1 MKPLTDT
8 TGMTETDTRQ
18 IMIMGIGNVL
28 FTDEGFGI
36 HVIKKIEDTITVAD
50 NVRVVD
56 GGVLGVHLLGVMSEA
71 DHLIV
76 IDIIRNQGA
85 PGSLYRIDHDGIP
98 DRIRAKNSVHQI
110 DFLEALTLMQALDKV
125 PETVILGVEPK
136 DMETLGVDMTP
147 EIAAQV
153 DPIIDHVLAELDRLG
168 ATYTKGNHVY
178 VPRHPFQNC

>member
-1 MKPLTDT
+1 MTDT
-8 TGMTETDTRQ
+8 DTPQ

-28 FTDEGFGI
+28 FKDEGFGI
-36 HVIKKIEDTITVAD
+36 HVIKKIEDMVTFSE

-76 IDIIRNQGA
+76 IDIIRNHGA
-85 PGSLYRIDHDGIP
+85 PGSLYRIDRDGIP

-136 DMETLGVDMTP
+136 DMETLDVDMTP

-153 DPIIDHVLAELDRLG
+153 DPIIDAVLKEVARLG
-168 ATYTKGNHVY
+168 ATYTKGTHDY
-178 VPRHPFQNC
+178 VPSHPFQNC

>member
-1 MKPLTDT
+1 MTDT
-8 TGMTETDTRQ
+8 GTPQ

-36 HVIKKIEDTITVAD
+36 HVIKKIDDMFTFSE

-76 IDIIRNQGA
+76 IDIIRNHGT
-85 PGSLYRIDHDGIP
+85 PGSLYRIDSDGIP
-98 DRIRAKNSVHQI
+98 ERIRAKNSVHQI

-136 DMETLGVDMTP
+136 DMETLDVEMTP

-153 DPIIDHVLAELDRLG
+153 DPIIDHVLTEVTRLG
-168 ATYTKGNHVY
+168 ATYTKGSHIY

>member
-1 MKPLTDT
+1 MTDS
-8 TGMTETDTRQ
+8 GAPQ

-36 HVIKKIEDTITVAD
+36 HVIKKIEDLYTFSE
-50 NVRVVD
+50 NVEVVD
-56 GGVLGVHLLGVMSEA
+56 GGVLGVHLLGVMSRA

-76 IDIIRNQGA
+76 IDIIRNNGA
-85 PGSLYRIDHDGIP
+85 PGSLYRIDSDGIP

-125 PETVILGVEPK
+125 PETVIIGVEPK
-136 DMETLGVDMTP
+136 DMETLDVEMTP

-153 DPIIDHVLAELDRLG
+153 DPVIDHVLKEAERLG
-168 ATYTKGNHVY
+168 ASYQKGDHPY